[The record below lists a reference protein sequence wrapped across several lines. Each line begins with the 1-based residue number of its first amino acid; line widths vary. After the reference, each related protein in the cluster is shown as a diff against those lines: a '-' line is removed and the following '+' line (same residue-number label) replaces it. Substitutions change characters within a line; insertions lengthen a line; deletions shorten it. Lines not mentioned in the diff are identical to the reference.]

1 MPEGIE
7 KMSVSLAERQVL
19 IKELVCFSMLKPS
32 EAKELASLMQEETYS
47 PGQFIVVE
55 DELVDRVYI
64 LVSGEAEVTHQ
75 VMVKK
80 HLKKNRVNIAPLAV
94 IGPGD
99 AIGLNDTGFF
109 STTGKRTATVTATT
123 KVKVLSIDLKSLH
136 LFLQAHSH
144 LQTKMYAAATQMLRV
159 RLIKQSL
166 PFVKL
171 SYERTQWLATQ
182 VEEIQIAPGT
192 VIFQQGEKGDS
203 CYLIRSGHVEIE
215 AAEEDG
221 TKHALATLKAGTLF
235 GEATLITHDPR
246 NATARAMDEC
256 ELLVLKHKHLSEL
269 IESEEN
275 VAKMFMTLMV
285 DRSRPLRNPHV
296 SAHHRITADGQSI
309 VILKNPD
316 NGSYFKLSTEGWFI
330 WEQLDG
336 KKTMHAITMA
346 LSNEFNTFAPDIV
359 AALLSKLAKARF
371 ISNLAVV
378 DESAEGRQSH
388 FTRVTKRLRQ
398 LLEFQYAFGDADGW
412 LTQVYN
418 KGIYLLFSKM
428 GKILMSLL
436 AVTGF
441 VIFLAN
447 TGSTIDT
454 FEIMPHVWWIFVW
467 LVPCTVLSVALH
479 ELGHAF
485 ATKSFGYEV
494 HYMGVGWYWMSPVA
508 FTDTSDMWLSTRGP
522 RIVVNLAGVF
532 TDTLV
537 AGVASILILLI
548 ANPYV
553 EAFLWFFA
561 LYTYINAFRMLSPL
575 QELDGYYVLMD
586 WVDKPHLRQ
595 AAVLWLVKKF
605 PKALRNPS
613 LFKNNLPE
621 VYYWLACIVFIIL
634 ISLLTLFVQ
643 TVVFKMLG
651 LHASNIY
658 LSLSFPIFIAIIS
671 SLGVVGEIRNQSD

>member
-1 MPEGIE
+1 
-7 KMSVSLAERQVL
+7 
-19 IKELVCFSMLKPS
+19 MLKPS
-32 EAKELASLMQEETYS
+32 ETKELASLMQEDTYS

-64 LVSGEAEVTHQ
+64 LVSGDAEVTHQ
-75 VMVKK
+75 VKVKK
-80 HLKKNRVNIAPLAV
+80 ALKKTRVNIAPLAV

-109 STTGKRTATVTATT
+109 STTGMRTATVTATT

-136 LFLQAHSH
+136 HFLEMHPH
-144 LQTKMYAAATQMLRV
+144 LQTQMYSAATQMLRV

-171 SYERTQWLATQ
+171 SYERTQWLANQ
-182 VEEIQIAPGT
+182 VEEIKIQPGT
-192 VIFQQGEKGDS
+192 VIFQQGEHGNS
-203 CYLIRSGHVEIE
+203 CYLIRSGHVEID

-221 TKHALATLKAGTLF
+221 SERQLAVLKAGTLF

-246 NATARAMDEC
+246 NATARAIDEC

-269 IESEEN
+269 IETEAN

-285 DRSRPLRNPHV
+285 DRSRPLRNTNV

-316 NGSYFKLSTEGWFI
+316 NGSYFKLSAEGWFI
-330 WEQLDG
+330 WQQLDG
-336 KKTMHAITMA
+336 KKTMHAVTMA

-359 AALLSKLAKARF
+359 VALISKLAKAKF
-371 ISNLAVV
+371 ILNVEVV
-378 DESAEGRQSH
+378 DESAEGRQSKIM
-388 FTRVTKRLRQ
+388 RMVQRARRY
-398 LLEFQYAFGDADGW
+398 LEFQYAFGDADNW

-418 KGIYLLFSKM
+418 KGVYLLFSKI
-428 GKILMSLL
+428 GKIVLGLL
-436 AVTGF
+436 AVTGL
-441 VIFLAN
+441 VTFLAN
-447 TGSTIDT
+447 TSSTIDT

-467 LVPCTVLSVALH
+467 LIPCTLLSVALH

-494 HYMGVGWYWMSPVA
+494 HYMGVGWYWLSPVA

-522 RIVVNLAGVF
+522 RIVVNLAGIL

-537 AGVASILILLI
+537 AGIASLLILVI
-548 ANPYV
+548 ADPYIQ
-553 EAFLWFFA
+553 AFLWFFA

-575 QELDGYYVLMD
+575 QELDGYYILMD
-586 WVDKPHLRQ
+586 LVDKPHLRQ
-595 AAVLWLVKKF
+595 AAVLWLVNKF
-605 PKALRNPS
+605 PKSLRSPR
-613 LFKNNLPE
+613 LFKENMPE
-621 VYYWLACIVFIIL
+621 VYYWLACLCFIFL
-634 ISLLTLFVQ
+634 VSLLTLFVQ

-658 LSLSFPIFIAIIS
+658 ISLSLPILIAIFS
-671 SLGVVGEIRNQSD
+671 SLGVIGDIRNHSE